1 MSFTENVDTT
11 VPSAAEPFK
20 PQRSSEWAR
29 FWKKF
34 RRSKPA
40 LPGGIIVAI
49 IVFCGLFAPWIAP
62 YDPFRPE
69 FGAMLEGP
77 SWAHLFGR
85 DELGRDLLSR
95 VIHGARISLLEGVLS
110 VALAMS
116 VGVPLGVVAAF
127 FGGKLDIVL
136 MRVIDVMLAFPGVL
150 LAIVIVSI
158 LGPSLTNTMIAVAV
172 YTIPIFTR
180 IARSA
185 TLALMKE
192 PYIEAARSMGM
203 RNGRIM
209 LRHILPNIT
218 GEITVMAT
226 LRIGIAVLT
235 ASSLSFLGLG
245 AQAPTPEWGS
255 MLASGRNYML
265 IAPHIVIFPGLA
277 ILFLVLG
284 LNLLQDGLRIALD
297 PKSVDP

>member
-1 MSFTENVDTT
+1 MSLLDIDCGSKHDTGGQRNA
-11 VPSAAEPFK
+11 P
-20 PQRSSEWAR
+20 RSSEWSR

-34 RRSKPA
+34 RRSRPA
-40 LPGGIIVAI
+40 LPGAVIVAV

-62 YDPFRPE
+62 HDPFKPE
-69 FGAMLEGP
+69 LGAMLDGP
-77 SWAHLFGR
+77 SWTHLFGR
-85 DELGRDLLSR
+85 DELGRDLFSR

-110 VALAMS
+110 VALAMA
-116 VGVPLGVVAAF
+116 VGVPLGVVAAY

-136 MRVIDVMLAFPGVL
+136 MRFIDIMLAFPGVL

-158 LGPSLTNTMIAVAV
+158 LGPSLTNTMIAVAI

-185 TLALMKE
+185 TLGLMKE

-203 RNGRIM
+203 RHGRIM

-277 ILFLVLG
+277 ILLLVLG

-297 PKSVDP
+297 PKSAEP